1 MSEGSDETLLQVCK
15 PEFHQVERQPGAFI
29 LVVETPHRLRL
40 SGTGD
45 CTMIVRLLRRPD
57 RKGGA
62 AMHVRLLAM
71 VGGFILV
78 AGCVTNEDGVL
89 DSQEGEKALLG
100 DG

>member
-1 MSEGSDETLLQVCK
+1 
-15 PEFHQVERQPGAFI
+15 
-29 LVVETPHRLRL
+29 
-40 SGTGD
+40 
-45 CTMIVRLLRRPD
+45 MIVRLLRRPE

-71 VGGFILV
+71 VGAFILV